1 VIPLFPHYPVN
12 ILLLYL
18 RFFGL
23 NLFRFLKLK
32 DIIREMYIYVR
43 RPYYKN
49 QENGKVKG
57 DFVFFSA
64 RIWKKELEANRIRAE
79 FIKFCKSESRIKF
92 EGGFISRIDGD
103 NMGFESEIN
112 ERQYSA
118 RMFSKLSARSK
129 VVLNNPAVGG
139 AVSWRLAEY
148 LNQGLF
154 VLSFPFKIELP
165 EDFVNQENIHF
176 IDSTYEYKAVFD
188 IILESPDYHKKVS
201 KNGKKYFDSFCTPQK
216 QAQYIIKSIL
226 EV

>member
-1 VIPLFPHYPVN
+1 MVINILNIPNYYSSYYLLGLSQNFKIKFKQEERFVKYNNRPIIIFSINDRLGVIDNDDPGAVVVELYNLSTLYFVTNKLLNSESYNRMKVIPLFPHYPVN

-43 RPYYKN
+43 RPHYKN

-64 RIWKKELEANRIRAE
+64 RIWKKEIEANRIRAE

-92 EGGFISRIDGD
+92 EGGFRSRIDGD

-112 ERQYSA
+112 ER
-118 RMFSKLSARSK
+118 
-129 VVLNNPAVGG
+129 
-139 AVSWRLAEY
+139 
-148 LNQGLF
+148 
-154 VLSFPFKIELP
+154 
-165 EDFVNQENIHF
+165 
-176 IDSTYEYKAVFD
+176 
-188 IILESPDYHKKVS
+188 
-201 KNGKKYFDSFCTPQK
+201 
-216 QAQYIIKSIL
+216 
-226 EV
+226 